1 LSRLLLAVLVSAYR
15 EDLIDGERR
24 VYLALSP
31 AIAPVKATVMPLIKN
46 NPEIMRVAE
55 EVLAML
61 KSSGNYFI
69 DMDLSGAIGRRYRRA
84 DEIGTPFCVT
94 VDFESLVD
102 RHVTI
107 RYRDTC
113 RQERVPMDRI
123 EPLLRSLID
132 SSA

>member
-1 LSRLLLAVLVSAYR
+1 
-15 EDLIDGERR
+15 
-24 VYLALSP
+24 
-31 AIAPVKATVMPLIKN
+31 
-46 NPEIMRVAE
+46 
-55 EVLAML
+55 
-61 KSSGNYFI
+61 
-69 DMDLSGAIGRRYRRA
+69 MDLSGAIGRRYRRA